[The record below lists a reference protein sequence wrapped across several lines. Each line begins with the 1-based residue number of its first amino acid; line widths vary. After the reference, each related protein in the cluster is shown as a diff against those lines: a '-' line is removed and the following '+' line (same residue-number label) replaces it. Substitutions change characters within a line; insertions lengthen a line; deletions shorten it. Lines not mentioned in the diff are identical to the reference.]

1 MKATIA
7 AILVVSLLAMSI
19 TCNTQERI
27 EETSHIL
34 REFENKN
41 ADEIFPVWHLLFKK
55 SYSINSEE
63 GQKRFII
70 FKNNLEYIRQK
81 NSENKGF
88 TLGLN
93 QFADMIN
100 EEYQKLNLS
109 SVQSDEK
116 TSFET
121 QINSQSEL
129 KYMIE
134 DNDERKLL
142 KRELPLPMM
151 TSQRQVSSPFGEQE
165 LRNSIQARFNLDEN
179 REINFDKEAE
189 EIDQED
195 LRKNILDRFE
205 TNNSN
210 SNEEFLNQVT
220 KSILERFDASKISDF
235 DSEALRKEIQERFN
249 PNTNSQVEFD
259 EETLRKEIQERFNPN
274 TNSQVEFDEE
284 TLRKEIQ
291 ERFNPNTNSQVEF
304 DEETLRKE
312 IQERFNPNESSF
324 DLEEL
329 RRSIQDRFDP
339 SKISEERNFDEEA
352 LRKDITERFNPSQPD
367 EINFDDLRKSIEE
380 RFNPKESSDIDLSE
394 LRKSIEARF
403 NPSEENN
410 FDLEALK
417 KNIAERFNPAQ
428 SDELDLEQLRKS
440 IMDRFDANK
449 IPSEMNNLEDE
460 LKKEIANRFN
470 PELEELNLEDLRKS
484 IMDRFDASKFTE
496 ENKFDEQNLRKEIQE
511 RFKPTDSKVI
521 MIDASSK
528 DFQFYKSGVLKLT
541 NCKKANLQMTVIQD
555 TQEYLVLQSS
565 FDSYWGESGYMKLSK
580 DSDTR
585 KCFVEK

>member
-1 MKATIA
+1 MKSTIA

-27 EETSHIL
+27 QETSHIL

-121 QINSQSEL
+121 QHNSHSEL

-151 TSQRQVSSPFGEQE
+151 TSQRQLSSPFGEHI
-165 LRNSIQARFNLDEN
+165 LRNSIQGRFNLDEN
-179 REINFDKEAE
+179 SEINFDNEAE
-189 EIDQED
+189 KVDQED

-205 TNNSN
+205 ANNSD
-210 SNEEFLNQVT
+210 SNEEFLNQVR

-235 DSEALRKEIQERFN
+235 NSEALRKEIQERFN
-249 PNTNSQVEFD
+249 PNTNSQVDFD

-274 TNSQVEFDEE
+274 INSQFEFDEQ
-284 TLRKEIQ
+284 TLRKDIQ
-291 ERFNPNTNSQVEF
+291 ERFNPN
-304 DEETLRKE
+304 
-312 IQERFNPNESSF
+312 NPNENSF

-339 SKISEERNFDEEA
+339 SKITEEENFDEEA

-470 PELEELNLEDLRKS
+470 AEPEELNLEDLRKS

-496 ENKFDEQNLRKEIQE
+496 ENKFDEQNLRKEIEE
-511 RFKPTDSKVI
+511 RFNPTDSKLI

-541 NCKKANLQMTVIQD
+541 NCKNTNLQMTVVQE
-555 TQEYLVLQSS
+555 TQEYLILQSS
-565 FDSYWGESGYMKLSK
+565 FDSYWGDSGYMKLSK